1 MKLPLCIALSMVA
14 VTAIA
19 DDGELMYPGVELTVP
34 CENAV
39 FEKGIVRQTDND
51 KFLVI
56 LEVRCYGK
64 KEKPDDPPRKQAL

>member
-1 MKLPLCIALSMVA
+1 MKMSTVFLFVLFLG
-14 VTAIA
+14 TATA
-19 DDGELMYPGVELTVP
+19 DEGKLIYPGVELTVP
-34 CENAV
+34 CNNAV

-64 KEKPDDPPRKQAL
+64 KEKSDDPPRKQAL